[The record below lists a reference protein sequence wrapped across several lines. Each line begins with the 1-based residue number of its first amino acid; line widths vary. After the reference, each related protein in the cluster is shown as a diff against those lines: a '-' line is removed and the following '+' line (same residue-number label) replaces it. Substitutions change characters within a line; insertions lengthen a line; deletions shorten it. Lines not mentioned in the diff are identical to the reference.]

1 MYYPVMLDLK
11 NKEVLVVGAGKVAYR
26 KIKNLIKA
34 KAKITVVSNE
44 FLEEF
49 ESLNV
54 NLIKDCYN
62 EKYLKGKFLVI
73 AATSNNKVNEKIA
86 KDAKEN
92 SILCNVVDNKDI
104 SDFITPAVVSKEEVL
119 ISISTNGKYPALSKY
134 IRKDLEDRYS
144 NYTKEYL
151 ELLETLR
158 LEVIK
163 RNEDDK
169 EKLLK
174 EVLEM
179 NEDDLREFIFKYLNE
194 N

>member
-44 FLEEF
+44 FLKEF

-144 NYTKEYL
+144 KYTKEYL

-179 NEDDLREFIFKYLNE
+179 DEDNLREFVFKYLKE

>member
-26 KIKNLIKA
+26 KIKNLIKD

-144 NYTKEYL
+144 KYTKEYL

-179 NEDDLREFIFKYLNE
+179 NEDDLREFVFKYLKE

>member
-34 KAKITVVSNE
+34 KAEITVVSNE
-44 FLEEF
+44 FLKEF

-54 NLIKDCYN
+54 NLIKDCYH

-73 AATSNNKVNEKIA
+73 AATSNNIVNEKIA

>member
-144 NYTKEYL
+144 KYTKEYL

-179 NEDDLREFIFKYLNE
+179 DEDDLREFVFKYLNE

>member
-44 FLEEF
+44 FLKEF

-92 SILCNVVDNKDI
+92 SILCNVVDNKEI

-144 NYTKEYL
+144 KYTKEYL

-179 NEDDLREFIFKYLNE
+179 NEDDLREFVFKYLKE

>member
-163 RNEDDK
+163 RNVDDK

-179 NEDDLREFIFKYLNE
+179 NEDDLREFVFKYLKE

>member
-11 NKEVLVVGAGKVAYR
+11 NKEVLVVGAGKVSYR

-104 SDFITPAVVSKEEVL
+104 SDFITPAVVSREEVL

-163 RNEDDK
+163 RNVDDK

-179 NEDDLREFIFKYLNE
+179 NEDDLREFVFKYLKE

>member
-44 FLEEF
+44 FLKEF

-54 NLIKDCYN
+54 NLIKDYYN

-92 SILCNVVDNKDI
+92 SILCNVVDNKEI

-144 NYTKEYL
+144 KYTKEYL

-179 NEDDLREFIFKYLNE
+179 NEDDLREFVFKYLKE

>member
-144 NYTKEYL
+144 KYTKEYL

-179 NEDDLREFIFKYLNE
+179 NEDDLREFVFKYLKE